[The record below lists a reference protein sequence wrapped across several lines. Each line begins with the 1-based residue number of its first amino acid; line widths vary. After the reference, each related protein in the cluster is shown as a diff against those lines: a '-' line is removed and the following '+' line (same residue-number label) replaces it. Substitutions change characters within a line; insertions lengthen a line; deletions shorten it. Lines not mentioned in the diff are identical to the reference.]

1 MHIYMMRMYDS
12 LREVCWISLK
22 CGVRYEWLTAYKYI
36 NKLLYDIIVFTCIV
50 KVRKIEL
57 LKLRPAAPRP

>member
-1 MHIYMMRMYDS
+1 MIARCFRDFG
-12 LREVCWISLK
+12 IPP
-22 CGVRYEWLTAYKYI
+22 YKYI